1 MSSISTHVLDT
12 SSGKPAAGIR
22 VHLFGDVGE
31 ISSGVTNADGRCPAL
46 VPQGSSLS
54 PGTYHLSFDIVD
66 YFPNGFYPEVTVSF
80 QVHDASA
87 HYHVPLLISPFGYTT
102 YRGS

>member
-1 MSSISTHVLDT
+1 MSSISTHVLDI

-22 VHLFGDVGE
+22 VHLFGDAGE

-46 VPQGSSLS
+46 MPQDYSLS
-54 PGTYHLSFDIVD
+54 PGTYRLSFEIMD
-66 YFPNGFYPEVTVSF
+66 YFPNGFYPEVTVCF
-80 QVHDASA
+80 QVRDAA

>member
-1 MSSISTHVLDT
+1 MTSVSTHVLDT

-22 VHLFGDVGE
+22 VHLCGDAGE
-31 ISSGVTNADGRCPAL
+31 ISLGVTNADGRCPAL
-46 VPQGSSLS
+46 VPQGTSLS
-54 PGTYHLSFDIVD
+54 PGAYRLSFEMVD
-66 YFPNGFYPEVTVSF
+66 YFPNGFYPEITVAF
-80 QVHDASA
+80 QVRDVSA